1 MENISI
7 FTSEEMIFVD
17 EAGFDRRIVRNYG
30 RGPRGWRIR
39 APIPASWGPRI
50 SAIIAASQQGI
61 QLCKTTTR
69 TINGERFT
77 AFVRDQ
83 LVPIL
88 NPYNGENPN
97 SIDILDNLPV
107 HHLAEVR
114 RLIIATGAL
123 LRFLPPYC
131 PDLNP
136 VEMVTANAK
145 AAIREQE
152 VLFARS
158 TRPRGLVLLA
168 VLQVTQDFCEAS
180 VRHCGY

>member
-1 MENISI
+1 MLRQYHYLYKL
-7 FTSEEMIFVD
+7 FVVIL
-17 EAGFDRRIVRNYG
+17 RYIH
-30 RGPRGWRIR
+30 
-39 APIPASWGPRI
+39 
-50 SAIIAASQQGI
+50 
-61 QLCKTTTR
+61 LCT
-69 TINGERFT
+69 FFMYFL
-77 AFVRDQ
+77 A
-83 LVPIL
+83 
-88 NPYNGENPN
+88 
-97 SIDILDNLPV
+97 DNLPV

-136 VEMVTANAK
+136 VEMVIANDK

>member
-1 MENISI
+1 MLRQCHYLYKL
-7 FTSEEMIFVD
+7 FVVILRYIHLCT
-17 EAGFDRRIVRNYG
+17 FFKYF
-30 RGPRGWRIR
+30 
-39 APIPASWGPRI
+39 
-50 SAIIAASQQGI
+50 SA
-61 QLCKTTTR
+61 
-69 TINGERFT
+69 
-77 AFVRDQ
+77 
-83 LVPIL
+83 
-88 NPYNGENPN
+88 
-97 SIDILDNLPV
+97 DNLPV

-136 VEMVTANAK
+136 VEMVIANAK

-168 VLQVTQDFCEAS
+168 VLQVTQDFCGAS

>member
-1 MENISI
+1 MENSSTYSSI
-7 FTSEEMIFVD
+7 VGTKDLCNYSRQSTRHSALQD
-17 EAGFDRRIVRNYG
+17 YNTYYKRRVLY
-30 RGPRGWRIR
+30 
-39 APIPASWGPRI
+39 
-50 SAIIAASQQGI
+50 
-61 QLCKTTTR
+61 C
-69 TINGERFT
+69 
-77 AFVRDQ
+77 FVRDQ

-88 NPYNGENPN
+88 KPYNGENPN
-97 SIDILDNLPV
+97 SIVILGMLRQYHYFSKFFVVILRYIHLCTFFIYCLADNHPV
-107 HHLAEVR
+107 HRLAEVR

-136 VEMVTANAK
+136 VEMVIANAK

-152 VLFARS
+152 VLFAHS
-158 TRPRGLVLLA
+158 TRPRGLVLVA